1 MGLSMRFD
9 SLLAGDFETF
19 DDIFDEIAS
28 CLDKNFGLRDLI
40 STGELPTFVN
50 GDGPAVMYVHSLL
63 RIDTSYNVVVNALQ
77 SEPFTTL
84 NVLVDGLDET
94 YFVINLHFLTD
105 RKVDVVGCNRIKEVG
120 RVAFSK
126 CLERK
131 IAKMRDSIVTM
142 SFQTRDIGSF
152 LHKAVVV
159 ELEKY
164 IKFEGTSVFY
174 YDYQSDF
181 LSLGSTT
188 GLKVMREEGAKR
200 TDIKYDRTSKSRVRS
215 TFNNG
220 NALYED
226 KNFGDK
232 VPRNTYGEDIEPLR
246 NRLYIPIDVRSDLK
260 NKLTDAYGAA
270 SRTDGKVG
278 LLRIVNLKRNGTYGP
293 LSDIDFHLLE
303 YFCEYVAVLAAR
315 YIKVLSVV
323 HDQEK
328 ATHGFITD
336 LSTIKLQS
344 QLFEMQIQKSIDN
357 APRKIRE
364 DHSNFLSNLQVQAEI
379 FLRNLLS
386 VQDGMA
392 FQIAT
397 VLQHTEGAI
406 GYSAEDDGQRCD
418 KPFVQVLMRI
428 LDARDGI
435 CGTYN
440 RKPAKISLG
449 QPDQTPQQ
457 IREMPSLAAPRKTV
471 YLAVRNVVENAIKYT
486 PRERV
491 PDINVSWSVSG
502 NSLWI
507 DISDQGIGIGK
518 DDQRKVFD
526 EGFRSRRAMRTSLRG
541 HGLGL
546 SVSRSGIRSFGGEI
560 SYLGAGPRG
569 KGSRFRVTIPINKAG
584 NSEIRIRDR

>member
-1 MGLSMRFD
+1 MRFD

-19 DDIFDEIAS
+19 DDIFDQIAS
-28 CLDKNFGLRDLI
+28 CLDKNFGLQDLI
-40 STGELPTFVN
+40 ATGEIPSFMSRK
-50 GDGPAVMYVHSLL
+50 GPSVLYVHSLG
-63 RIDTSYNVVVNALQ
+63 RIDTSYNVVLKALQ

-84 NVLVDGLDET
+84 KVHVEGLDES
-94 YFVINLHFLTD
+94 YFAINLHFMTNQEAD
-105 RKVDVVGCNRIKEVG
+105 EQARNRIVEVG
-120 RVAFSK
+120 KIAFSK

-152 LHKAVVV
+152 LHKAVVI

-188 GLKVMREEGAKR
+188 GLRVMREEGVKR
-200 TDIKYDRTSKSRVRS
+200 TDIKYDRTSRSRVRS
-215 TFNNG
+215 TFHKG
-220 NALYED
+220 QALYED

-232 VPRNTYGEDIEPLR
+232 VPRNTYGEDIETLR
-246 NRLYIPIDVRSDLK
+246 NRLYVPIDVRSNLK

-278 LLRIVNLKRNGTYGP
+278 LLRIVNIKRNGTYGP

-303 YFCEYVAVLAAR
+303 YFCEYVAVLGAR

-336 LSTIKLQS
+336 LSTMKLQS
-344 QLFEMQIQKSIDN
+344 QLFEMQIQKATDS
-357 APRKIRE
+357 APRKILE
-364 DHSNFLSNLQVQAEI
+364 DHPNFLSNLQAQTEI

-418 KPFVQVLMRI
+418 KPYVQVLMRI
-428 LDARDGI
+428 LDARNGI

-449 QPDQTPQQ
+449 QPNQTQQ
-457 IREMPSLAAPRKTV
+457 QVREMPALAAPRKTV
-471 YLAVRNVVENAIKYT
+471 YLAVRNVVENSIKYT

-502 NSLWI
+502 GSLRI
-507 DISDQGIGIGK
+507 DISDRGIGIGK
-518 DDQRKVFD
+518 DDQGKIFD

-560 SYLGAGPRG
+560 SYLGAGPG
-569 KGSRFRVTIPINKAG
+569 GEGARFRVTIPIN
-584 NSEIRIRDR
+584 